1 MMVTAVI
8 CTDYVCTGYVCQLVV
23 RMLFW
28 VSCLGVGT
36 LGGPDW
42 HSGCCVTGENDH
54 LRMGLGGRIGN
65 GLHLRVLWLLGSAV
79 GVDLVWF
86 PE

>member
-1 MMVTAVI
+1 MFALIIFALTMFASWS
-8 CTDYVCTGYVCQLVV
+8 CGCCSGSLVWALAHSV
-23 RMLFW
+23 VLI
-28 VSCLGVGT
+28 GT
-36 LGGPDW
+36 
-42 HSGCCVTGENDH
+42 GCCVTGENDH